1 MIDTIKRR
9 TQSGVASCIE
19 DVIEAIK
26 GYTMTYDKA
35 NIIKEP
41 RRMELQ
47 SYIHLLLTLLTMV
60 GAKTYV

>member
-1 MIDTIKRR
+1 M
-9 TQSGVASCIE
+9 E

-35 NIIKEP
+35 NIMKESH
-41 RRMELQ
+41 RMELQ
-47 SYIHLLLTLLTMV
+47 SYIHLLLPLLTMV